1 MNTIEINPDDLPIVR
16 KKVMKCK
23 LIALNSMD
31 KHPLANPINFTQ
43 SEKTRL
49 ISKIKELFFKS
60 DEEITN
66 SFNDIVNEKL
76 LGCGCNIENYPVYVD
91 NRFPEQQQTIDD
103 EEPAFNQLKEDIKTN
118 KLIEP
123 TKTEDEE
130 EKIILK

>member
-16 KKVMKCK
+16 QKVMKCK

-31 KHPLANPINFTQ
+31 KHPLANPSNFTQ

-60 DEEITN
+60 DEEITVQ
-66 SFNDIVNEKL
+66 FNDMVNEKL
-76 LGCGCNIENYPVYVD
+76 LGSECSVENYPVFVD
-91 NRFPEQQQTIDD
+91 NRFPEQQKKIDD

-118 KLIEP
+118 KLIES
-123 TKTEDEE
+123 TKPDEDET
-130 EKIILK
+130 IILK

>member
-1 MNTIEINPDDLPIVR
+1 MTTIEINPDDLLLVR
-16 KKVMKCK
+16 KKIMKCK

-31 KHPLANPINFTQ
+31 KHPLTNPINFTQ

-49 ISKIKELFFKS
+49 ISKIKELFYKS

-76 LGCGCNIENYPVYVD
+76 LGSECNVDNYPVYVD
-91 NRFPEQQQTIDD
+91 NRFPEQQKKIDD

-123 TKTEDEE
+123 TKNEDEE
-130 EKIILK
+130 ERIILK